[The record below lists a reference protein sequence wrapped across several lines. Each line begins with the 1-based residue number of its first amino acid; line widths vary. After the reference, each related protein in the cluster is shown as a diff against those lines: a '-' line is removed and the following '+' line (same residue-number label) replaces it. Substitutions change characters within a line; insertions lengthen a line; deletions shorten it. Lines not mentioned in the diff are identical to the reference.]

1 MYCRLKLKF
10 KEDLLYQVFEN
21 INVWLKIMVLEEM
34 LLNQMLFGI
43 FEVDFGIDVKI
54 RNIEVIEEVK

>member
-21 INVWLKIMVLEEM
+21 INVRLKIMVLEEM